1 MARSSPEGGKSEN
14 QPAETESPTLGSDSL
29 PSEAEPESASQ
40 PAEAEGGSV
49 ADPEQACKKLLEEKK
64 ETYDR
69 LLRKQAEL
77 DNFRKR
83 MTREKEE
90 FLQYAGESLVREL
103 LPVVDGFERA
113 LRSSNDNVPEEY
125 YRGIELLYRELSDV
139 LSRAGMTEVKAK
151 GKVFDPHLHQ
161 AVETLESADY
171 GDHEILE
178 EFQRGYK
185 FKDRLLRPS
194 LVKVAVPPAGTTN
207 GPDKDTEES
216 EDTRE

>member
-1 MARSSPEGGKSEN
+1 MYL
-14 QPAETESPTLGSDSL
+14 ETRP
-29 PSEAEPESASQ
+29 
-40 PAEAEGGSV
+40 
-49 ADPEQACKKLLEEKK
+49 
-64 ETYDR
+64 R
-69 LLRKQAEL
+69 IW
-77 DNFRKR
+77 
-83 MTREKEE
+83 
-90 FLQYAGESLVREL
+90 
-103 LPVVDGFERA
+103 
-113 LRSSNDNVPEEY
+113 PEEY

-161 AVETLESADY
+161 AVETLESADH

-207 GPDKDTEES
+207 GSDKDTEES